1 MQFGIHFSLGVGFT
15 PTADDYARVVQKIEE
30 LGFHS
35 AWIADH
41 IVIPAKITAPYPWT
55 TDGSP
60 GFALR
65 APFPDVFALLGF
77 LAAKTHKIRL
87 GTSVLV
93 VPQRNPI
100 AVAKAVA
107 TVDVLSGGRFLFGV
121 GIGWLKDEFDVLGEQ
136 FSERGPRTREYIKIM
151 KALWLGGPVGFE
163 GKFFQFPA
171 VHAVP
176 APVQKP
182 HPPVIFGGESL
193 AAMKRVAELGDGWQP
208 GAMPLATLR
217 GKLQQLQEL
226 MKERGRDYTKL
237 SLATFGSP
245 DAIKQQP
252 EAVAQLSEIGIS
264 QIVLGFMG
272 RNTQDTI
279 AQLEDFARVIM
290 KG

>member
-1 MQFGIHFSLGVGFT
+1 MQFGVHFSLGVGVA
-15 PTADDYARVVQKIEE
+15 PTAADYAQVVQKIEE

-35 AWIADH
+35 AWVADH
-41 IVIPAKITAPYPWT
+41 IIIPEKITAPYPWT
-55 TDGSP
+55 DDGSP
-60 GFALR
+60 GFPLR

-100 AVAKAVA
+100 EVAKAVA
-107 TVDVLSGGRFLFGV
+107 TVDMLSGGRFLFGV
-121 GIGWLKDEFDVLGEQ
+121 GVGWLKDEFEVLGEI

-151 KALWLGGPVGFE
+151 KALWQGGPIGFE

-171 VHAVP
+171 VHALP
-176 APVQKP
+176 TPVQKP
-182 HPPVIFGGESL
+182 HPPIIFGGESL

-208 GAMPLATLR
+208 GAMPLETLR
-217 GKLQQLQEL
+217 EKLDQLKQL
-226 MKERGRDYTKL
+226 MTERGRDYSQL

-252 EAVAQLSEIGIS
+252 NSVAQLNELGIS

-272 RNTQDTI
+272 KSTQDTI
-279 AQLEDFARVIM
+279 AQLEDFARVAR
-290 KG
+290 KA